1 MNPKRESGT
10 AGGTASTMSG
20 GKVSPGPG
28 DGSDT
33 GHDEVELLPAEP
45 PGSLEEFAVLEFVV
59 PVGAQPHQFLMVAAP
74 SGQPVSVQLPA
85 NASPGAPLRMR
96 VALPRVVRRGTMTLA
111 AEPSP
116 LDCSVELV
124 RQRPCEPPSARRS
137 PARPL

>member
-1 MNPKRESGT
+1 
-10 AGGTASTMSG
+10 MSG
-20 GKVSPGPG
+20 KVFPAPG

-33 GHDEVELLPAEP
+33 GHEVE
-45 PGSLEEFAVLEFVV
+45 GEFAVLEFVV
-59 PVGAQPHQFLMVAAP
+59 PAGAQPHQFLMVAAP

-116 LDCSVELV
+116 LECSVEMV
-124 RQRPCEPPSARRS
+124 RQRPSRHPPARS